1 MKLIKNSPK
10 IWIKKFPWKKKSS
23 NKYSRGRVLILGGQK
38 NMIGATILA
47 AEACLRV
54 GVGSVKIICTK
65 ETIQILSIKFPSA
78 LKIEINNISYLK
90 SFLKKERKTTSVAL
104 VGPGAGNNAK
114 TMKYTEEILKHI
126 KYVILDADAL
136 NSFQHRTKKL
146 LKYLDEYKLITPH
159 KAEFQRLFPSIENSL
174 ESKEKVLKFL
184 RLCKS
189 NILLKGNT
197 TLIGSNKTIIKNSH
211 SSSELAV
218 IGSGDVL
225 AGIITSLV
233 GDNKMSVLEAASAG
247 AWLHGDISKKHGKG
261 LISEDLIKGIPL
273 ALKRLKNE

>member
-1 MKLIKNSPK
+1 ML
-10 IWIKKFPWKKKSS
+10 FGWK
-23 NKYSRGRVLILGGQK
+23 V
-38 NMIGATILA
+38 
-47 AEACLRV
+47 
-54 GVGSVKIICTK
+54 
-65 ETIQILSIKFPSA
+65 
-78 LKIEINNISYLK
+78 
-90 SFLKKERKTTSVAL
+90 
-104 VGPGAGNNAK
+104 
-114 TMKYTEEILKHI
+114 LKHV

-136 NSFQHRTKKL
+136 NSFQHKTKKL
-146 LKYLDEYKLITPH
+146 IKYLDKYKLITPH
-159 KAEFQRLFPSIENSL
+159 KAEFHRLFPSIKRSL
-174 ESKEKVLKFL
+174 KSNEKVFKFL

-197 TLIGSNKTIIKNSH
+197 TLIGSNNKIIKNLH

-247 AWLHGDISKKHGKG
+247 AWLHGDIAKKYGRG
-261 LISEDLIKGIPL
+261 LISEDLIKGIPS